1 MTAGGVAPAAPAGLC
16 GGPLGRAGPDLR
28 GTDPKAALS
37 AGPSCSSPP
46 PGAEALSSSDPPHS
60 SACATTG
67 GRRARCTRRTL
78 HAHAPPGTLQATRT
92 RMGDA
97 PSHTHTHRRE
107 RSRPHAHAWGGLQA
121 THMGDAPSHTHTHC
135 GGLQATR
142 TCTARDTGLGDAPG
156 RLVHQGAGRG
166 GGRGLGGRAALG
178 GGPSEGPLGA
188 GPPTQRGTP
197 CPARSA
203 ADGHWGQCCCWAPG
217 HVTSAATREASV
229 VTAPITQTCQTL
241 TSIYNPQP
249 RPRPRPAGRGNGS
262 QVFACESTSHQPAVS
277 GDLSSRCAA
286 LSLLTVCSCPVPR
299 NVCLLLWTEPSCDMA
314 MGGRLHFQRPRSINL
329 LPSL

>member
-1 MTAGGVAPAAPAGLC
+1 MRRDSGRCGPRRPRRAVRWAAGP
-16 GGPLGRAGPDLR
+16 GRAGLTRD
-28 GTDPKAALS
+28 GSK
-37 AGPSCSSPP
+37 SCSICRSF
-46 PGAEALSSSDPPHS
+46 LLFSSS
-60 SACATTG
+60 
-67 GRRARCTRRTL
+67 RRRSFVFIRSTSLFCMRNDWRKKGQM
-78 HAHAPPGTLQATRT
+78 HPAHAARTRT
-92 RMGDA
+92 AGN
-97 PSHTHTHRRE
+97 
-107 RSRPHAHAWGGLQA
+107 
-121 THMGDAPSHTHTHC
+121 APSHTHTHC

-241 TSIYNPQP
+241 TSIYNP

-286 LSLLTVCSCPVPR
+286 LSLPTVCSCPVPR

>member
-107 RSRPHAHAWGGLQA
+107 RSRPHAHALWG
-121 THMGDAPSHTHTHC
+121 APSHTHMHRQGHRA
-135 GGLQATR
+135 GGR
-142 TCTARDTGLGDAPG
+142 SRPSGSP
-156 RLVHQGAGRG
+156 GAGRG

-249 RPRPRPAGRGNGS
+249 RPRPAGRGNGS